1 MALRVYRRHR
11 KECKAGHPEDFKSG
25 EFEEGR
31 RGWKRCGC
39 PIHASG
45 TSRGKFKPQTTG
57 KWERNAARA
66 VAVQWEGTDTKP
78 SKRLCRAGL
87 EVD

>member
-1 MALRVYRRHR
+1 MALRLRRRHR
-11 KECKAGHPEDFKSG
+11 KECEAGHLEDFKNG

-45 TSRGKFKPQTTG
+45 TIRGKFK
-57 KWERNAARA
+57 R
-66 VAVQWEGTDTKP
+66 
-78 SKRLCRAGL
+78 
-87 EVD
+87 